1 MSREWKP
8 RKGTVEL
15 QPSRI
20 RRDPARADKPET
32 LLKQQSRSRE
42 RDILIGIVGIILF
55 ALAINALW
63 LGLNMFIFE

>member
-1 MSREWKP
+1 MSKEWKP

-20 RRDPARADKPET
+20 RRDPVRAGKPET
-32 LLKQQSRSRE
+32 LLKQQARSRE
-42 RDILIGIVGIILF
+42 RDIVIGIIGIVLF